1 MGDTLSAMPRLQPNI
16 LLLTGV
22 VVAAVVCWYLW
33 RPKEAPQLLAAPL
46 SVSYDRETTRLTAVV
61 NLLNSS
67 DHPIVA
73 SITNN
78 VFVDSQKQP
87 LTDRQ
92 EPWRI
97 ELGSKQS
104 NPVTFTLQGESAA
117 DAWNGARLLEVTI
130 DASYDSEPQR
140 AKLNCHFS
148 FMGRFYPQLKQIGT
162 VSNGTSPR
170 ACRGR

>member
-1 MGDTLSAMPRLQPNI
+1 MPRLQPNI
-16 LLLTGV
+16 LVLTGL
-22 VVAAVVCWYLW
+22 VVAAVVCWFLW
-33 RPKEAPQLLAAPL
+33 RPKKAPQLLAAPI
-46 SVSYDRETTRLTAVV
+46 SVSYDQEATRLTAVV

-78 VFVDSQKQP
+78 VLVDSQKQP
-87 LTDRQ
+87 FTDGQVPR
-92 EPWRI
+92 RI

-104 NPVTFTLQGESAA
+104 NPVTFTVQGESAA

-130 DASYDSEPQR
+130 DASYDSELQS

-148 FMGRFYPQLKQIGT
+148 FMGRFYPQLKQFGV
-162 VSNGTSPR
+162 VSNVISPR
-170 ACRGR
+170 ECRGD

>member
-1 MGDTLSAMPRLQPNI
+1 MPRLQPNI

-22 VVAAVVCWYLW
+22 RGGGSRLLVFVA
-33 RPKEAPQLLAAPL
+33 PKEAPQLLAAPL

-97 ELGSKQS
+97 ELDRSS
-104 NPVTFTLQGESAA
+104 RIL
-117 DAWNGARLLEVTI
+117 
-130 DASYDSEPQR
+130 
-140 AKLNCHFS
+140 
-148 FMGRFYPQLKQIGT
+148 
-162 VSNGTSPR
+162 
-170 ACRGR
+170 

>member
-1 MGDTLSAMPRLQPNI
+1 MPRLEPNI
-16 LLLTGV
+16 LVLTGV
-22 VVAAVVCWYLW
+22 VVAAVVWYVW
-33 RPKEAPQLLAAPL
+33 RPKEAPQLLAAPI
-46 SVSYDRETTRLTAVV
+46 SVSYDPEATRLTAVV

-73 SITNN
+73 SITDN

-87 LTDRQ
+87 LPDRQ

-117 DAWNGARLLEVTI
+117 DAWNGARLLEITI
-130 DASYDSEPQR
+130 DASYDSLS

-148 FMGRFYPQLKQIGT
+148 FMGRFYPQLKQLGV
-162 VSNGTSPR
+162 VSNVISPR
-170 ACRGR
+170 ECRGD